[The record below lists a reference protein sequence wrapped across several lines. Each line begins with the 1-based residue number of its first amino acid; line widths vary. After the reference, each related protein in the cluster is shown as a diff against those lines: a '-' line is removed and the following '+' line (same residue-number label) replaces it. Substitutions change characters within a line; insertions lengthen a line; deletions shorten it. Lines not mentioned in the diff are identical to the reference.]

1 MLTFLTNTLRRLVA
15 LIEVF
20 AERESVKARK
30 ALQDAAV
37 LVQKASGHRTA
48 AKDARVVVAAVKS
61 TVAPAPAEI
70 TGGTEVDPASIPE
83 APKP

>member
-20 AERESVKARK
+20 AERESAKARK
-30 ALQDAAV
+30 ALQDAAN
-37 LVQKASGHRTA
+37 LVQKASGHRAA

-61 TVAPAPAEI
+61 AATVPAEI
-70 TGGTEVDPASIPE
+70 PGGTEVDPASIPE
-83 APKP
+83 APQQ